1 MLYEMQCMCLL
12 IVEVMVYSKCRKKNS
27 IFVTLFAS
35 KVYRTQ
41 TKLILLQ
48 IFDMPEVQ
56 LIDLFVDKSKC
67 ALFKLAAILK
77 DTSLTQ
83 L

>member
-1 MLYEMQCMCLL
+1 MHVFTHSSSNGLFRML
-12 IVEVMVYSKCRKKNS
+12 KNC

-41 TKLILLQ
+41 TRLILLQ
-48 IFDMPEVQ
+48 TFDMPEVQ
-56 LIDLFVDKSKC
+56 LIDLFADKNKC
-67 ALFKLAAILK
+67 ALFQLATVLK
-77 DTSLTQ
+77 DLTNLTQ